1 MVAFRQSRF
10 FSALIAIFSMFFMQF
25 AIAGYVCPELK
36 PFSPETVPSA
46 SVEAVDNSIPNCH
59 ESDLEQ
65 PNLCNA
71 HAQVGD
77 QSLDKH
83 ELPSVKP
90 FVAGFLANVV
100 LAFDSASSSTAAAS
114 TSMKLLERSTAPPA
128 SIRNCCFRI

>member
-1 MVAFRQSRF
+1 MAAFRQSRF
-10 FSALIAIFSMFFMQF
+10 VSALIVIFSMFFMQF

-36 PFSPETVPSA
+36 PFLPEEVAVA
-46 SVEAVDNSIPNCH
+46 SVEAVDSSIPNCH

-83 ELPSVKP
+83 ELPPVKP
-90 FVAGFLANVV
+90 FVAGFLTNVV
-100 LAFDSASSSTAAAS
+100 LSLDPASSSATAAS
-114 TSMKLLERSTAPPA
+114 TSMKLLERSTAPPV